1 MVKLFP
7 LICAASFASAALLVA
22 PVQAAQYQAD
32 YTVSYLGLPVAKS
45 SFKSQIDGN
54 KYSVKGTL
62 RSAGLVRTFAK
73 TSGSTSIQGTLNA
86 KGAVPS
92 AYNMAYKS
100 GKKAKSTRIDFRRG
114 NVVKTKVTPP
124 SKAKG
129 KWKPL
134 ADSDLK
140 SVVDPLSATL
150 LRGKSPQE
158 VCNRTIRFFDG
169 RMRGDIKLR
178 YAGTRPF
185 STKGFK
191 GNSIHCSGRF
201 IPVSGY
207 DQAKKDIVWMQKY
220 SKISMSF
227 ASVGGDDLYAPVA
240 AELTTRAGTIK
251 VRASRFIVT
260 N

>member
-1 MVKLFP
+1 MVRLSP
-7 LICAASFASAALLVA
+7 LICAASFVGAAFMSVPA
-22 PVQAAQYQAD
+22 QATQYQAD

-45 SFKSQIDGN
+45 SFQSQINGD

-62 RSAGLVRTFAK
+62 RSAGLVRTFEK
-73 TSGSTSIQGTLNA
+73 TSGTTSIQGTLNA

-100 GKKAKSTRIDFRRG
+100 GKKAKSTRIDFRGG
-114 NVVKTKVTPP
+114 NVVATKVVPP
-124 SKAKG
+124 SRAKG

-134 ADSDLK
+134 ADKDLK

-150 LRGKSPQE
+150 LRGRSPQE

-169 RMRGDIKLR
+169 KMRGDIKLR
-178 YAGTRPF
+178 YAGKRPF

-191 GNSIHCSGRF
+191 GDSIHCAGRF
-201 IPVSGY
+201 IPVAGY
-207 DQAKKDIVWMQKY
+207 DQNKKDIIWMQKN

-227 ASVGGDDLYAPVA
+227 ASIGGNDLYAPVA
-240 AELTTRAGTIK
+240 AELTTRVGKIT
-251 VRASRFIVT
+251 VRASRFVVT